1 MCIPLITLRCV
12 IFSGYK
18 GNTFYFASMPAYY
31 YYLDNEPVLLKIIS
45 NEAGTVQVV
54 MPALETN
61 TTHVLTPKVTEV
73 SLPLAGMTVDAVGID
88 NKGIQI
94 ISTVEVAIY
103 VIKGDT
109 ISIYGEAMSLMPII
123 NLANVFVVQS
133 YETDINR
140 LRSHFVIIATEDSTD
155 VNVTLK
161 TASPGNMTYSN
172 MTFKDGDIINILLN
186 QLETFYVYLSAN
198 DLSGSL
204 IESNKPITVF
214 SGTDDVKI
222 PKDVGYNNV
231 ILSQLTPVSQW
242 DYEYIVP
249 PIYPGRCHIRVF
261 AFYNATHISV
271 NAELNYGRNIT
282 LNQGEFWETT
292 LYGSQAQP
300 LVISSDTIINVVLYG
315 AAGGNADDKH
325 KNNPFMLVVPAFH
338 QYSASATTFPTS
350 LYGDSDSSS
359 NKRPFENYAAIVLLE
374 ASFNQLQY
382 NGMAPDILQNY
393 NVLDEYT
400 VVIIALENVTTHNIS
415 IVNESSP
422 IPMAVFVYGMGYRES
437 YGFVAGFKR
446 INAGNKN
453 ISPLFTNPHKTFIPF
468 YLSAFLV
475 RF

>member
-1 MCIPLITLRCV
+1 
-12 IFSGYK
+12 
-18 GNTFYFASMPAYY
+18 MPAFYHH
-31 YYLDNEPVLLKIIS
+31 LDFRPVLLKIIS

-54 MPALETN
+54 MPALGTN

-73 SLPLAGMTVDAVGID
+73 SLPLSGMTVDAVGID

-109 ISIYGEAMSLMPII
+109 MSAYGEAMSLMPII
-123 NLANVFVVQS
+123 YSANVFVVQS
-133 YETDINR
+133 HETDINR

-155 VNVTLK
+155 VNITLK
-161 TASPGNMTYSN
+161 TATPGNMTYSN

-186 QLETFYVYLSAN
+186 QLETFYAYLPSN

-204 IESNKPITVF
+204 IESNKPIAVF
-214 SGTDDVKI
+214 SGTNCVNI
-222 PKDVGYNNV
+222 PKDVGYCDI
-231 ILSQLTPVSQW
+231 ILSQMTPVSQW
-242 DYEYIVP
+242 DYAYIVP

-271 NAELNYGRNIT
+271 NPELDFGRNIT

-300 LVISSDTIINVVLYG
+300 LVISSDTTINVVLYG
-315 AAGGNADDKH
+315 ASGGNTSDQD
-325 KNNPFMLVVPAFH
+325 KNNPFMLVVPDIH
-338 QYSASATTFPTS
+338 QYSTSATTFPTL
-350 LYGDSDSSS
+350 LYGDTDSLRD
-359 NKRPFENYAAIVLLE
+359 KRPFENYAAIVLLE
-374 ASFNQLQY
+374 VSFNQLQY
-382 NGMAPDILQNY
+382 NGMTPDILQNY

-422 IPMAVFVYGMGYRES
+422 IPMAVFVYGMGWRES

-453 ISPLFTNPHKTFIPF
+453 ISPLFNYAHKTFIFF

-475 RF
+475 RI

>member
-12 IFSGYK
+12 IFSGYQ
-18 GNTFYFASMPAYY
+18 GNTFYFASMPAFYS
-31 YYLDNEPVLLKIIS
+31 YLDFKPVLLKIIS

-73 SLPLAGMTVDAVGID
+73 SLPLAGMTVDAVGIH

-123 NLANVFVVQS
+123 NSANVFVVQS
-133 YETDINR
+133 YETDIR
-140 LRSHFVIIATEDSTD
+140 FRSHFVIIATEDSTD
-155 VNVTLK
+155 VNITMK

-186 QLETFYVYLSAN
+186 QLEIFYVYLSAN

-204 IESNKPITVF
+204 IESNKPIAVF
-214 SGTDDVKI
+214 SGTDNVKI
-222 PKDVGYNNV
+222 PKDVGYTNL

-242 DYEYIVP
+242 DYAYIVP

-271 NAELNYGRNIT
+271 NAELNFGRNIT

-300 LVISSDTIINVVLYG
+300 LVISSDTTINVVLYG
-315 AAGGNADDKH
+315 AAGGSADDKH

-338 QYSASATTFPTS
+338 QYSTSATTFPTS
-350 LYGDSDSSS
+350 LYGDSDSSN

-374 ASFNQLQY
+374 VSFNQLQY
-382 NGMAPDILQNY
+382 NGMTPDILQNY

-446 INAGNKN
+446 INAGKKTYRLCLLM
-453 ISPLFTNPHKTFIPF
+453 PTKPLYLFTSVHF
-468 YLSAFLV
+468 
-475 RF
+475 